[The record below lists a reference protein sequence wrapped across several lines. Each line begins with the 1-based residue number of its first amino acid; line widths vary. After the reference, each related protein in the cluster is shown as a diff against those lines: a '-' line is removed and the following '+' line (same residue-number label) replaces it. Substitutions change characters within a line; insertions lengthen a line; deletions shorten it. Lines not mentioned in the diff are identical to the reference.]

1 MTKSVISL
9 NLGELFSL
17 KLCSRAPRFTG
28 ELLPPP
34 HPFSFFPVN
43 LMLISCAYPIRAQC
57 ARSLILLEKWGVK
70 TFISSMQSGLL
81 GTISS
86 HSGVKLVSFHH
97 LFQS

>member
-1 MTKSVISL
+1 MNPLEFIE
-9 NLGELFSL
+9 ELHWRAYKFQFRVR
-17 KLCSRAPRFTG
+17 SRP
-28 ELLPPP
+28 
-34 HPFSFFPVN
+34 
-43 LMLISCAYPIRAQC
+43 QC

>member
-1 MTKSVISL
+1 MNVHIETKP
-9 NLGELFSL
+9 ELKPLLLAWLQEFSQDFW
-17 KLCSRAPRFTG
+17 KTTT
-28 ELLPPP
+28 
-34 HPFSFFPVN
+34 
-43 LMLISCAYPIRAQC
+43 LIIKTHTAQC

>member
-1 MTKSVISL
+1 MTKSVLSL

-43 LMLISCAYPIRAQC
+43 LMLISCAYPIRAANYSRTKFQ
-57 ARSLILLEKWGVK
+57 I
-70 TFISSMQSGLL
+70 TTSSP
-81 GTISS
+81 
-86 HSGVKLVSFHH
+86 
-97 LFQS
+97 